1 MAKNIYLAS
10 PFFDDEQI
18 ARVKKIEKALESN
31 PTVMDYYDPRLH
43 QHEELEFGSAEWQT
57 VTYNSDIEA
66 IEAADAIV
74 AIVDFEGQ
82 NVDSGTAM
90 EIGYAVKKGTP
101 ILIFQE
107 KEPVLNLMF
116 SVPVHAYMSKP
127 EDIANY
133 DFDAMKKI
141 PYKGKVV

>member
-18 ARVKKIEKALESN
+18 ARVEKIERALEN
-31 PTVMDYYDPRLH
+31 NLTVSDYYDPRLH
-43 QHEELEFGSAEWQT
+43 QHEELKFGTHEWQIS
-57 VTYNSDIEA
+57 TYNSDIKA
-66 IEAADAIV
+66 VEAADAIV
-74 AIVDFEGQ
+74 AVVDFEGQ

-107 KEPVLNLMF
+107 KEPILNLMF
-116 SVPVHAYMSKP
+116 SVPVHAYMTNA
-127 EDIANY
+127 EEIAQY
-133 DFDAMKKI
+133 DFETMKKI